1 MYPYLRV
8 SGQVTD
14 ALGPGFVPGKV
25 VLGCEPLSAGGADEW
40 PVVGVD
46 PHLVSVHLP
55 LAHGDVAADVAAV
68 LLGGPVIPLG
78 GESMVDS

>member
-1 MYPYLRV
+1 M
-8 SGQVTD
+8 TD
-14 ALGPGFVPGKV
+14 ALGPGFVPGEV
-25 VLGCEPLSAGGADEW
+25 VLGCEPLSAGGADER

-46 PHLVSVHLP
+46 PHLMSVHLP